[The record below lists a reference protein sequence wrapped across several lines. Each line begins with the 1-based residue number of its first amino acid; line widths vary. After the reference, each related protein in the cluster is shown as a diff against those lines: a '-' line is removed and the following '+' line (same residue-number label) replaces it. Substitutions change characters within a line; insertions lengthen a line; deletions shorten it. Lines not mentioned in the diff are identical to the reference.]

1 MLKPAITLLLWFVC
15 LPSVA
20 MAQETSESTL
30 PADWPLSTLESEGI
44 NPEPVIQVANQIRS
58 QAYKNIHSF
67 LIVRNGKL
75 VFEAYYTGTD
85 GARDVVEFGEQ
96 TLHDTRSVSKS
107 ITSTLI
113 GIAIDRGYIDSVDV
127 PIARFFPEYARHL
140 TEEKERIT
148 LKHLLTMTAGFNWDQ
163 SGAHNSEP
171 GSLNSEAQMENAID
185 FIEYV
190 LSRDMSDEPGS
201 RFNYNSGCFILLAGV
216 IKRASGM
223 HVDKFADNHL
233 FAPLGIDHSE
243 WWYTKSGL
251 PQTHAGLRLR
261 PRDMAKIGQLYVDN
275 GRFHGRQVVSAA
287 WISESAKGHYSNDRY
302 GFGWWLDHF
311 PYHGRSVDV
320 LAAEGNGGQFIF
332 AIPELSLVIVFTG
345 GNYGSSVA
353 NQVFRIAI
361 DHVLPAVS
369 ETKNGE

>member
-1 MLKPAITLLLWFVC
+1 MLKSAIALFLWFFC
-15 LPSVA
+15 LSSVA
-20 MAQETSESTL
+20 TAQETRESTM
-30 PADWPLSTLESEGI
+30 PDDWPLSTLESEGI
-44 NPEPVIQVANQIRS
+44 DPEPIVQVANQIRNL
-58 QAYKNIHSF
+58 AYKNIHGF

-85 GARDVVEFGEQ
+85 GARGVIEFGEQ

-107 ITSTLI
+107 IASTLI

-127 PIARFFPEYARHL
+127 PMARFFPEYAHHL
-140 TEEKERIT
+140 TEEKGRIT

-163 SGAHNSEP
+163 SGTHKSEP
-171 GSLNSEAQMENAID
+171 GSLNSEAQMENASD

-190 LSRDMSDEPGS
+190 LSRELADEPGS

-216 IKRASGM
+216 IKQASGM

-275 GRFHGRQVVSAA
+275 GRFQGRQIVSTA

-311 PYHGRSVDV
+311 PYRGRSVDV
-320 LAAEGNGGQFIF
+320 LAAEGNGGQYIF

-353 NQVFRIAI
+353 NQAFRIAI

-369 ETKNGE
+369 ETENGE

>member
-1 MLKPAITLLLWFVC
+1 M
-15 LPSVA
+15 
-20 MAQETSESTL
+20 
-30 PADWPLSTLESEGI
+30 
-44 NPEPVIQVANQIRS
+44 
-58 QAYKNIHSF
+58 
-67 LIVRNGKL
+67 
-75 VFEAYYTGTD
+75 
-85 GARDVVEFGEQ
+85 
-96 TLHDTRSVSKS
+96 
-107 ITSTLI
+107 
-113 GIAIDRGYIDSVDV
+113 
-127 PIARFFPEYARHL
+127 ARFFPEYARYL

-163 SGAHNSEP
+163 SGTHNSEP
-171 GSLNSEAQMENAID
+171 GSLNSEAQMENASD

-190 LSRDMSDEPGS
+190 LSKDLSDEPGS

-275 GRFHGRQVVSAA
+275 GRFHGRQIVSAA
-287 WISESAKGHYSNDRY
+287 WISESAKGHYGNDRY

-311 PYHGRSVDV
+311 PYRGRSVDV

-353 NQVFRIAI
+353 NQAFRIAI
-361 DHVLPAVS
+361 GHVLPAVS
-369 ETKNGE
+369 ETDNGK

>member
-1 MLKPAITLLLWFVC
+1 MLKPAIALLWFAC
-15 LPSVA
+15 LPYVA
-20 MAQETSESTL
+20 MAQETRESTL
-30 PADWPLSTLESEGI
+30 PDDWPLSTLEAEGI
-44 NPEPVIQVANQIRS
+44 DPEPIIQVANRIRS

-75 VFEAYYTGTD
+75 VFETYYTGTD
-85 GARDVVEFGEQ
+85 GSRGVVEFGEQ

-107 ITSTLI
+107 ITSTLT

-127 PIARFFPEYARHL
+127 PMARFFPEYAHHL
-140 TEEKERIT
+140 TEGKGQIT

-171 GSLNSEAQMENAID
+171 GSLNSEAQMENASD
-185 FIEYV
+185 FIAYV
-190 LSRDMSDEPGS
+190 LSRELSDEPGS
-201 RFNYNSGCFILLAGV
+201 RFNYNSGCYILLAGV
-216 IKRASGM
+216 IKRVSGM
-223 HVDKFADNHL
+223 HVDKFADSHL

-261 PRDMAKIGQLYVDN
+261 PRDMARIGQLYVDN
-275 GRFHGRQVVSAA
+275 GRFQGKQIVSSA
-287 WISESAKGHYSNDRY
+287 WISESAMGHYDNKRY

-311 PYHGRSVDV
+311 PYRGRSVDV

-353 NQVFRIAI
+353 NQAFRIAI
-361 DHVLPAVS
+361 DHVLPAVN
-369 ETKNGE
+369 ETDGE